1 MSALV
6 VILVIVRR
14 IVGLF
19 LLAVGILGA
28 LLPVLPGWPFIIPA
42 VVLLGRRDRVV
53 RTCHLLAR
61 YALRAMRRSRIPP
74 VRRVGLRL
82 TAEYVR
88 ARRVAMPAIAA
99 TERAFA
105 RAWFSLVPDRA

>member
-1 MSALV
+1 MTALV
-6 VILVIVRR
+6 VVLAFLRR
-14 IVGLF
+14 VVGLF

-28 LLPVLPGWPFIIPA
+28 LLPILPGWPFIIPA

-53 RTCHLLAR
+53 RMCHLVVRLT
-61 YALRAMRRSRIPP
+61 LRTLRRSHISP
-74 VRRVGLRL
+74 VRRLGLRL

-88 ARRVAMPAIAA
+88 TRRVVAPAITA

-105 RAWFSLVPDRA
+105 RAWFSFSPEEA